1 MKKENNKRNE
11 TAELL
16 IIISAFAFGVTLI
29 LSFMNNKFISACM
42 LMLAFLL
49 FSICFFIN
57 DNTKKVMYILYILGV
72 ALIIGALVYMFV
84 GIY

>member
-1 MKKENNKRNE
+1 MKKENNKKNE

-16 IIISAFAFGVTLI
+16 IIFSSFAFAVTLI

-49 FSICFFIN
+49 FSICFSIN
-57 DNTKKVMYILYILGV
+57 DNTKKIMYILYILGV
-72 ALIIGALVYMFV
+72 ILVVGALVYMFV
-84 GIY
+84 VIY